1 MTVITLL
8 LTGDVGLAWG
18 TVTDFG
24 AGERAPRVRD
34 PSGEVHLTSEDRT
47 NVPGNKLTRR
57 GFLKAAGAGA
67 AWIALTNTRSCA
79 PAQRAPKVRS
89 FRSRPDLSPPA
100 VKVATQTPV
109 TAPGYIFVAPK
120 EGTAQNGP
128 MIVDDR
134 GELVWF
140 RPLQNQN
147 EYAMDFK
154 VQHYK
159 GEPVLTWCESRVVA
173 GHGLG
178 EYVIVDGSY
187 REITRLKAGN
197 GYEGDHHEFLITP
210 HDTSLLTIYNPVRWD
225 LSSVGG
231 PKDGMALDGI
241 VQEIDIESGE
251 VHFEWHSL
259 EHVGIEESYIR
270 ADQDQTEPFDYFHIN
285 SIDVDHDGNLLVS
298 ARKTFTVYKI
308 DRKRGHVIWQL
319 GGKKSSFAMGWG
331 TEFRYQHDARRQP
344 DGTIT
349 LFNNGSVDIIDP
361 SCGLVLQLDV
371 DRLSASL
378 VRKYAQPA
386 RRHAATM
393 GNMQV
398 LPGGNV
404 FIGWGSEPDFSEFTS
419 DGDLVFDASF
429 PPLVESY
436 RAFRFPW
443 SGHPSDRPVAVA
455 ERASEEEVRVY
466 ASWNGA
472 TQVATWEVLAGPRS
486 GQLESLVSVP
496 REGFET
502 AMLVRTKKPY
512 VVVRAKDRSGRVLG
526 ATEAVKQ
533 TRRSPS

>member
-100 VKVATQTPV
+100 VKVATQTPG

-147 EYAMDFK
+147 EHAMDFK

-210 HDTSLLTIYNPVRWD
+210 HDTSLLTMETY
-225 LSSVGG
+225 SS
-231 PKDGMALDGI
+231 
-241 VQEIDIESGE
+241 
-251 VHFEWHSL
+251 SL
-259 EHVGIEESYIR
+259 
-270 ADQDQTEPFDYFHIN
+270 
-285 SIDVDHDGNLLVS
+285 
-298 ARKTFTVYKI
+298 ARPSPYTGST
-308 DRKRGHVIWQL
+308 
-319 GGKKSSFAMGWG
+319 
-331 TEFRYQHDARRQP
+331 AR
-344 DGTIT
+344 
-349 LFNNGSVDIIDP
+349 
-361 SCGLVLQLDV
+361 
-371 DRLSASL
+371 
-378 VRKYAQPA
+378 
-386 RRHAATM
+386 
-393 GNMQV
+393 
-398 LPGGNV
+398 
-404 FIGWGSEPDFSEFTS
+404 
-419 DGDLVFDASF
+419 
-429 PPLVESY
+429 
-436 RAFRFPW
+436 
-443 SGHPSDRPVAVA
+443 
-455 ERASEEEVRVY
+455 
-466 ASWNGA
+466 GA
-472 TQVATWEVLAGPRS
+472 TSYGSLAAKRAPLRWAGARSSATS
-486 GQLESLVSVP
+486 
-496 REGFET
+496 T
-502 AMLVRTKKPY
+502 T
-512 VVVRAKDRSGRVLG
+512 LG
-526 ATEAVKQ
+526 ASQMAP
-533 TRRSPS
+533 SPSLITAAWT